1 MGYVLEL
8 KSITVPG
15 ENEKRN
21 HGFFFFLCFY
31 LESVAN
37 KDREH
42 MKNMLCVMD
51 EGSLWRDFE
60 MAIGHM

>member
-1 MGYVLEL
+1 MRKG
-8 KSITVPG
+8 IMA
-15 ENEKRN
+15 
-21 HGFFFFLCFY
+21 FFFFLHFY

-51 EGSLWRDFE
+51 EGSLWPVELILRWP
-60 MAIGHM
+60 

>member
-1 MGYVLEL
+1 MRKG
-8 KSITVPG
+8 IMD
-15 ENEKRN
+15 
-21 HGFFFFLCFY
+21 FFFFLCFY